1 MKNDF
6 DPSELPAPECVQGYP
21 ESQLREIIRGQ
32 EWLQFLDWMRG
43 QTTGICTGMRFS
55 RALEEYVE
63 ECDGVQHGIV
73 YYAVDVGRF
82 LSGDRGNPLNLG

>member
-1 MKNDF
+1 M
-6 DPSELPAPECVQGYP
+6 GYP

-43 QTTGICTGMRFS
+43 QTTGICDGTRYSHAF
-55 RALEEYVE
+55 EEYVE
-63 ECDGVQHGIV
+63 ACDGEKHGVV

-82 LSGDRGNPLNLG
+82 LSGDRDNPLNLGTSGL